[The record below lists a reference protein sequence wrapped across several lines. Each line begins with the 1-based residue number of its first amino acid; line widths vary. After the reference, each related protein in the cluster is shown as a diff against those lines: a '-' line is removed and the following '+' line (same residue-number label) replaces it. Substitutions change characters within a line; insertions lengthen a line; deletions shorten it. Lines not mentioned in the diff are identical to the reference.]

1 MSPPPAPL
9 ALAARAEA
17 RDWNRRVWRL
27 AGPIIVSNITVPLLG
42 IVDTAVVGHLPKA
55 YYLGAVAVGAL
66 IFDFLYW
73 GLGFLRMGTTGF
85 TAQAHGAGDC
95 DEIRAALARAVLV
108 AGALAALILILR
120 GPIIAVAMMLIE
132 AGPEVERLARAY
144 YGIRVWGAPA
154 ALLNTVILGWLLGL
168 QNARASLIVMVAVNG
183 INMALDYLF
192 VVHFSLAVEGVA
204 AASLIAEYAG
214 LAIGAVMV
222 ARTLGR
228 LDGGLGG
235 GQGGGWSR
243 ARILEA
249 RALRRTISVNRDI
262 FLRSLCLIG
271 AFAYMTALGARLG
284 DVALAANAVLMNLV
298 NFMSFGL
305 DGFANAAQALIGR
318 AVGGRDRAAYRGAVR
333 ASSRWALITAV
344 GFTAVYLIAGD
355 WTIDLLTSVAEVR
368 VAARAV
374 LPWLIAAPLIAVWS
388 YQFDGIFFGAT
399 RSREMR
405 NAMAVS
411 LAVYV
416 AATLVALPLWANQG
430 LWFSFVLFMAARALT
445 LAYYYP
451 RIERIFHSR

>member
-1 MSPPPAPL
+1 MIGGGGG
-9 ALAARAEA
+9 
-17 RDWNRRVWRL
+17 V
-27 AGPIIVSNITVPLLG
+27 
-42 IVDTAVVGHLPKA
+42 
-55 YYLGAVAVGAL
+55 
-66 IFDFLYW
+66 
-73 GLGFLRMGTTGF
+73 
-85 TAQAHGAGDC
+85 
-95 DEIRAALARAVLV
+95 
-108 AGALAALILILR
+108 
-120 GPIIAVAMMLIE
+120 
-132 AGPEVERLARAY
+132 
-144 YGIRVWGAPA
+144 
-154 ALLNTVILGWLLGL
+154 

-183 INMALDYLF
+183 VNMALDYLF
-192 VVHFSLAVEGVA
+192 VAHFSLAVEGVA

-214 LAIGAVMV
+214 LLIGAVMV

-228 LDGGLGG
+228 LGG
-235 GQGGGWSR
+235 GKGGSQGGSQGGRWSR

-344 GFTAVYLIAGD
+344 GFAAVYLVAGD

-451 RIERIFHSR
+451 RIERIFHSQ

>member
-1 MSPPPAPL
+1 VNPPPARP

-17 RDWNRRVWRL
+17 RNWNRRVWRL

-73 GLGFLRMGTTGF
+73 GVGFLRMGTTGF
-85 TAQAHGAGDC
+85 TAQAHGAGDD
-95 DEIRAALARAVLV
+95 DEIRAALARAALV
-108 AGALAALILILR
+108 AGAIAALILILQK
-120 GPIIAVAMMLIE
+120 PIVEIAMALIE

-192 VVHFSLAVEGVA
+192 VVRFGLAVEGVA

-214 LAIGAVMV
+214 LAIGAVLV
-222 ARTLGR
+222 ARALGR
-228 LDGGLGG
+228 LDGGF
-235 GQGGGWSR
+235 GGGWSR

-249 RALRRTISVNRDI
+249 RALRHTIAVNRDI
-262 FLRSLCLIG
+262 FLRSLCLIA

-284 DVALAANAVLMNLV
+284 DVVLAANAVLMNLV
-298 NFMSFGL
+298 YFMSFGL
-305 DGFANAAQALIGR
+305 DGFANAAQALVGR
-318 AVGGRDRAAYRGAVR
+318 AVGARDRAAYRGVVR
-333 ASSRWALITAV
+333 ASALWALATAA
-344 GFTAVYLIAGD
+344 GFAAVYLGAG
-355 WTIDLLTSVAEVR
+355 TQIIDLLTSVAEVR
-368 VAARAV
+368 AAARAV
-374 LPWLIAAPLIAVWS
+374 LPWLIVAPLIAVWS

-411 LAVYV
+411 LALYV
-416 AATLVALPLWANQG
+416 ATTLVALPLWANQG

-451 RIERIFHSR
+451 RIERLFHAD